1 MNIES
6 FAKTLQSQLALNAPY
21 DTGNLRDN
29 IKLVSNGD
37 EFRIIISQGVDYAPY
52 TNYSEKSKRSCKRH
66 NVIHYH
72 WIEKTISQVVN
83 ATGGNVINELED

>member
-1 MNIES
+1 MNAES
-6 FAKTLQSQLALNAPY
+6 FAKVLLEQLALNAPY
-21 DTGNLRDN
+21 DTGNLRDH
-29 IKLVSNGD
+29 ITLVENGN

-52 TNYSEKSKRSCKRH
+52 TNYSEKSKQSCKRH
-66 NVIHYH
+66 DEIHYH